1 MLAFVIP
8 TFKDTMSALEVE
20 ITGFT
25 KAVYDLSEFVTVNWR
40 FFVLGII
47 FFGLLIFLILR
58 TEKGKYAFD
67 VLKVHLP
74 LVGRI
79 QIELVTARFAR
90 SFSILLSS
98 GMTLAEA
105 LNSLDMV
112 IGNRYLR
119 NRFKMVAQDIHNGM
133 SLTEALK
140 NYRYFPDMLIQ
151 RVAVG
156 EKTASLGEVMTRT
169 YKYFDERVE
178 GALNSMTAKIQPI
191 MLLIMGVTVGSLF
204 LAVYS
209 PMLSIMTQLS

>member
-1 MLAFVIP
+1 
-8 TFKDTMSALEVE
+8 
-20 ITGFT
+20 
-25 KAVYDLSEFVTVNWR
+25 
-40 FFVLGII
+40 
-47 FFGLLIFLILR
+47 
-58 TEKGKYAFD
+58 
-67 VLKVHLP
+67 
-74 LVGRI
+74 
-79 QIELVTARFAR
+79 
-90 SFSILLSS
+90 
-98 GMTLAEA
+98 MTLAEA

-151 RVAVG
+151 MVAVG